1 MVSYQVF
8 NKNII
13 LKEVEKYSVAK
24 CLLAIAYWKGETS
37 LCRQGPSSQ
46 SYGFSSSHV
55 WMWELDH
62 EESWALKNWCLKLW
76 CWRRLLRVPWTARR
90 SNQSILKGINPE
102 YSLEGLTLML
112 KLKLQYF
119 GHLMQR
125 ADWLEKTLMLGKI
138 EGKRRRVTEDE
149 IVGWYHWLSKHEFE
163 QTPVNSEGQER
174 PLWCSSWGHKKLD
187 TELPRWFSGK
197 RSTCQCNR
205 HGIDH
210 PRRSHMPWSS

>member
-102 YSLEGLTLML
+102 YSLEGPREAEAIIPWPPDAKSWLIGKDLDAW
-112 KLKLQYF
+112 K
-119 GHLMQR
+119 
-125 ADWLEKTLMLGKI
+125 DW
-138 EGKRRRVTEDE
+138 
-149 IVGWYHWLSKHEFE
+149 
-163 QTPVNSEGQER
+163 GQEEKGDR
-174 PLWCSSWGHKKLD
+174 GWDSWMVSL
-187 TELPRWFSGK
+187 T
-197 RSTCQCNR
+197 Q
-205 HGIDH
+205 
-210 PRRSHMPWSS
+210 

>member
-62 EESWALKNWCLKLW
+62 KGGWLSKNWCFQTVL
-76 CWRRLLRVPWTARR
+76 
-90 SNQSILKGINPE
+90 
-102 YSLEGLTLML
+102 
-112 KLKLQYF
+112 
-119 GHLMQR
+119 
-125 ADWLEKTLMLGKI
+125 LEKTLESPL
-138 EGKRRRVTEDE
+138 D
-149 IVGWYHWLSKHEFE
+149 SKEFK
-163 QTPVNSEGQER
+163 PVNPKGNPPWIFIGKTDVEAEV
-174 PLWCSSWGHKKLD
+174 PILWPPDAKSQLIGKDPDAEKDRH
-187 TELPRWFSGK
+187 SGK
-197 RSTCQCNR
+197 VFSSLKEFFHSLLCNY
-205 HGIDH
+205 ILK
-210 PRRSHMPWSS
+210 